1 MNITLLAVGN
11 KMPNWIS
18 QGYDEYAKRL
28 PPEWRLTLKEIKPE
42 ARTSGKTPAQMMA
55 AEAERL
61 RAALPKQALVLA
73 LDERGENWTT
83 QQIAQHLQTW
93 QHEWNDLALVIGGA
107 DGLDPEF
114 KRSAR
119 HLLRLSSMTLPHG
132 MVRVL
137 LAEQLYRAWSIM
149 VGHPYHRE

>member
-28 PPEWRLTLKEIKPE
+28 PPEW
-42 ARTSGKTPAQMMA
+42 
-55 AEAERL
+55 RL